1 MKIVKLKRRHI
12 GFYPICLLVIK
23 SSQQLSNRYLC
34 SALPYFYD
42 IDTSVNNRR
51 IAIVPA
57 TYINLQDH
65 LAVYGINLSPSLSG

>member
-1 MKIVKLKRRHI
+1 MKIVKLKRRYI

-42 IDTSVNNRR
+42 IDTSVNSDCAR
-51 IAIVPA
+51 
-57 TYINLQDH
+57 YLH
-65 LAVYGINLSPSLSG
+65 